1 MAKISLELAMQIVR
15 AVPTNIITGF
25 LGVGKSTAISYLLKH
40 KPTHEVWAV
49 LVNEFG
55 EIGVDGSLLA
65 AGQEPGKVFIKEVP
79 GGCMCCASGLPMQ
92 IALNMLLARSK
103 PDRLLIEPTG
113 LGHPAEVLASLSS
126 EHYRGVLD
134 IQHTLTLVDARKVT
148 DSRYAQ
154 HDIFRQQLQVAD
166 IIVANKVD
174 LYQPDSIEKLQDYLR
189 SLPVNTPLQMTTQG
203 QIPLAWLQGASGFQA
218 SLFSPPPPP
227 PPTAQAFNAL
237 QAPASGLVSKQGYA
251 DGMHSCGWV
260 FARSYCFDYERLMS
274 LMTGLSFD
282 RLKAIMYTDR
292 GWMLFNQVDGVLTS
306 SELNDAP
313 DSRIECISSQPEDWQ
328 QLEVRLQ
335 SLGC

>member
-1 MAKISLELAMQIVR
+1 MQIVR

-25 LGVGKSTAISYLLKH
+25 LGVGKSTAITYLLKH
-40 KPTHEVWAV
+40 KPADEVWAV

-55 EIGVDGSLLA
+55 EIGVDGNLLG

-166 IIVANKVD
+166 VIVANKVD
-174 LYQPDSIEKLQDYLR
+174 LYESDSIARLQDYLR
-189 SLPVNTPLQMTTQG
+189 DLSIASPLQITTQG
-203 QIPLAWLQGASGFQA
+203 QIPFAWLLGRSGFQA
-218 SLFSPPPPP
+218 SLFSPPQPSS
-227 PPTAQAFNAL
+227 TETFTEL
-237 QAPASGLVSKQGYA
+237 QTPVSGFISRRGQA

-260 FARSYCFDYERLMS
+260 FAPSYCFHYERLMS
-274 LMTGLSFD
+274 LMMGLQME
-282 RLKAIMYTDR
+282 RLKAIMHTNR

-313 DSRIECISSQPEDWQ
+313 DSRIECISSQPEDWS
-328 QLEVRLQ
+328 QLEMALQ
-335 SLGC
+335 SLSC